1 MNELKELLI
10 DEVSLV
16 NAGANP
22 EANIVFF
29 KRKEPIEMADKK
41 EVQKDLANENL
52 VTKLQKDLE
61 AAVGEIIDKK
71 ETPAP
76 VVNVETPAPVVN
88 VEVKSV
94 EKVDL
99 SALNN
104 DLEAL
109 KSRLS
114 SHIEKVE
121 HAEFVKIASKYEL
134 IGENAETL
142 AKTLKDAKAVSEETY
157 NSLIKILDKAYDATE
172 KAGTFKEIGRSG
184 SGQADSPQ
192 QQIEKI
198 AADLRSK
205 DSTLGYRESIDKAF
219 VANPHLQY

>member
-16 NAGANP
+16 DAGANP
-22 EANIVFF
+22 EANIIFF

-41 EVQKDLANENL
+41 EVQKQETTVVEPVDKKEE
-52 VTKLQKDLE
+52 V
-61 AAVGEIIDKK
+61 IDKK

-76 VVNVETPAPVVN
+76 VVNVSTPAPVVN
-88 VEVKSV
+88 VEVKPV

-121 HAEFVKIASKYEL
+121 NAEFLKIASKYEIL
-134 IGENAETL
+134 GEKADDL
-142 AKTLKDAKAVSEETY
+142 AKTLKTAKAASEETY
-157 NSLIKILDKAYDATE
+157 NSVIKALDTALEVVE
-172 KAGTFKEIGRSG
+172 KSGTFSEVGKTG

-198 AADLRSK
+198 AAELRSK

-219 VANPHLQY
+219 VANPHLIY

>member
-1 MNELKELLI
+1 MNKLKDLYIEEI
-10 DEVSLV
+10 SFVT
-16 NAGANP
+16 AGSNP
-22 EANIVFF
+22 EANIIFF

-41 EVQKDLANENL
+41 EVQKDLVNENF
-52 VTKLQKDLE
+52 VTEVQKGLE

-71 ETPAP
+71 EAAP
-76 VVNVETPAPVVN
+76 TAETPAPVVN
-88 VEVKSV
+88 VEVKPV

-104 DLEAL
+104 GLEAL

-219 VANPHLQY
+219 VANPHLIY

>member
-16 NAGANP
+16 DAGANP
-22 EANIVFF
+22 EANIIFF

-41 EVQKDLANENL
+41 EVQKQETTVVEPADKKEE
-52 VTKLQKDLE
+52 V
-61 AAVGEIIDKK
+61 IDKK
-71 ETPAP
+71 EAAPTSETPAP
-76 VVNVETPAPVVN
+76 VIN
-88 VEVKSV
+88 VEVKPV

-172 KAGTFKEIGRSG
+172 KAGTFKEIGKSG

-192 QQIEKI
+192 SQIEKI

-219 VANPHLQY
+219 VANPHLIY

>member
-16 NAGANP
+16 DAGANP
-22 EANIVFF
+22 EANIIFF

-41 EVQKDLANENL
+41 EVQKQETTVVEPVDKKEE
-52 VTKLQKDLE
+52 V
-61 AAVGEIIDKK
+61 IDKK

-76 VVNVETPAPVVN
+76 VVNVE
-88 VEVKSV
+88 VKPV

-142 AKTLKDAKAVSEETY
+142 AKTLKDAKSVSEETY

-172 KAGTFKEIGRSG
+172 KAGTFKEIGKSG

-192 QQIEKI
+192 SQIEKI

-219 VANPHLQY
+219 VANPHLIY

>member
-1 MNELKELLI
+1 
-10 DEVSLV
+10 
-16 NAGANP
+16 
-22 EANIVFF
+22 
-29 KRKEPIEMADKK
+29 MADKK
-41 EVQKDLANENL
+41 EVQKDLVNENF
-52 VTKLQKDLE
+52 VTELQKDLE
-61 AAVGEIIDKK
+61 AAVGEIIDKR
-71 ETPAP
+71 
-76 VVNVETPAPVVN
+76 ETPAPVVN
-88 VEVKSV
+88 VEVKPV

-172 KAGTFKEIGRSG
+172 KAGTFKEIGKSG
-184 SGQADSPQ
+184 AGKAGSPKE
-192 QQIEKI
+192 QIEKI
-198 AADLRSK
+198 AADLRK
-205 DSTLGYRESIDKAF
+205 ADPTLGYRQSIDKAF
-219 VANPHLQY
+219 VQNPNLIY

>member
-16 NAGANP
+16 DAGANP

-29 KRKEPIEMADKK
+29 KRKEPTQMADKK
-41 EVQKDLANENL
+41 EVQKQETTVVEPADKKEE
-52 VTKLQKDLE
+52 V
-61 AAVGEIIDKK
+61 IDKK

-88 VEVKSV
+88 VEVKPV

>member
-16 NAGANP
+16 DAGANP
-22 EANIVFF
+22 EANIIFF
-29 KRKEPIEMADKK
+29 KRKEPTQMADKK
-41 EVQKDLANENL
+41 EVQKDLANENF
-52 VTKLQKDLE
+52 VAELQKDLE

-76 VVNVETPAPVVN
+76 VVNVE
-88 VEVKSV
+88 VKPV

-172 KAGTFKEIGRSG
+172 KAGTFKEIGKSG

-219 VANPHLQY
+219 VANPHLIY